1 MKSAKAFY
9 LYANLGRQL
18 YTELGGKAQTELIE
32 AAYLKA
38 MRPHFAP
45 TIFRFWKSI
54 WLQAREI
61 NHSCNYSAS
70 SKHLQYYSGMAT

>member
-1 MKSAKAFY
+1 MKSGKAVY
-9 LYANLGRQL
+9 LYTNLGRQL

-45 TIFRFWKSI
+45 TICVFGKAFGYKRG
-54 WLQAREI
+54 R
-61 NHSCNYSAS
+61 
-70 SKHLQYYSGMAT
+70 